1 MTSTINIKG
10 FRIGESIRIQDI
22 KLGRKEVLHAST
34 LTELFFCVKE
44 NEFVFIQSDG
54 EVSFANC
61 TNDIIQYYLQFL
73 HAFIDSPVTHK
84 DEYGEDFIIYVDPN
98 QTLKFEYNSISVP
111 EVNADVIRIVMLNV
125 NQSVVLDFYNTLS
138 QQYLNE
144 TSYLTK
150 EMEASG
156 RLKISGK
163 TLMKFIGKTQNT
175 QNRIIDN
182 LYFLDSP
189 ELVWED
195 EYISQINQ
203 GLIKVFQL
211 KIRFKEIE
219 YTLKII
225 DNNLRTFTQLVYHRD
240 NSKLEIVIIVLI
252 LFEFINAL
260 INSFW

>member
-1 MTSTINIKG
+1 MPSSIQIKG

-22 KLGRKEVLHAST
+22 KLGIKEIIYAFTV
-34 LTELFFCVKE
+34 TELFFGV
-44 NEFVFIQSDG
+44 NDNAYVFIQSDG

-61 TNDIIQYYLQFL
+61 TSDVIQYYLQIL
-73 HAFIDSPVTHK
+73 HQHIVSPVLHEEEFK
-84 DEYGEDFIIYVDPN
+84 EELMIYVDAN
-98 QTLKFEYNSISVP
+98 QPLKFDYNSISIP
-111 EVNADVIRIVMLNV
+111 EVNADVIKIVMLNV

-150 EMEASG
+150 EMELFG
-156 RLKISGK
+156 QLKISGK

-182 LYFLDSP
+182 LYFLDTP

-195 EYISQINQ
+195 EYVSQINA
-203 GLIKVFQL
+203 GLMKVFQL